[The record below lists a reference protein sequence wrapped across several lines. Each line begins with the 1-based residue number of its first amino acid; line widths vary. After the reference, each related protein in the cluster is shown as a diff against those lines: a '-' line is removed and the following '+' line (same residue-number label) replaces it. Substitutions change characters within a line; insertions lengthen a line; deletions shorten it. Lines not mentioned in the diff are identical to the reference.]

1 MKKFDWLKTAENGA
15 VHYKNFLQYASD
27 IGELLSQTAPNRE
40 MTLDELHEVK
50 SLSKRI
56 CDLKAQLENLSDALN
71 RLTPI
76 NDGLPKMSKTKNRGV
91 DRISK
96 LLAAKIDAENELAAL
111 EVELLER
118 RADLL
123 EKIYQL
129 KISAVQQSVLTRRYV
144 YLEDFST
151 IAAALR
157 YSESHIFL
165 LHRRAINVIKKLSC

>member
-118 RADLL
+118 RADLITKIFQL
-123 EKIYQL
+123 E
-129 KISAVQQSVLTRRYV
+129 ISTIQQNLLIRRYV
-144 YLEDFST
+144 YLDDWAT
-151 IAAALR
+151 IAGALN
-157 YSESHIFL
+157 YSEQHCFTI
-165 LHRRAINVIKKLSC
+165 HRKALKKLSC